1 MAQLKDHKIF
11 LKRTSIDFV
20 VFYSFEL
27 QMAGVILLTAM
38 AVGGISLWLKRR
50 KTQKE
55 LDEAQND
62 EAQNF

>member
-1 MAQLKDHKIF
+1 M
-11 LKRTSIDFV
+11 

-38 AVGGISLWLKRR
+38 AVGGISLWIKRR
-50 KTQKE
+50 KASKE
-55 LDEAQND
+55 LDEAHND